1 MKKENLIDLA
11 DALQIGAE
19 EFDRKD
25 LDEKIDRAYENYK
38 NKKKEQKIINSKDY
52 SESYYKK
59 QINKLCNLEK
69 ITISK
74 IQRYLK
80 FGFTRAVKLIE
91 FWTDNGCITKKENY
105 WIIIDKSAFCND
117 LMNQV
122 KLIK

>member
-59 QINKLCNLEK
+59 QIKL
-69 ITISK
+69 
-74 IQRYLK
+74 
-80 FGFTRAVKLIE
+80 
-91 FWTDNGCITKKENY
+91 
-105 WIIIDKSAFCND
+105 
-117 LMNQV
+117 
-122 KLIK
+122 